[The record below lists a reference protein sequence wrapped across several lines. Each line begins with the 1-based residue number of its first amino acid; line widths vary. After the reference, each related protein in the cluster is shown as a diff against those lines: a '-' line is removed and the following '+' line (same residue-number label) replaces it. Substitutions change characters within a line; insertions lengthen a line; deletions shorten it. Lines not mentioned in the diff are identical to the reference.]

1 VISLPVVA
9 GLPAYAGSLAG
20 CPSRLAEDPILTIW
34 REWVVSHDGYV
45 HASNLLWEVD
55 AKLAALPREI
65 DIHLPFQGAP
75 VYASTSAEIDGCLG
89 GRPERIEVRAF
100 AKSRRAAWY
109 RKWDGADFRAG
120 YSRAVQAER
129 AAFRRCEELAY
140 ALQTTQAL
148 SPAGAAAKLQ
158 CFVEMNTPVASWR
171 KGLNPD
177 LRRFEEPSWPELRA
191 ILGDLTQI
199 AEVSHV

>member
-1 VISLPVVA
+1 L
-9 GLPAYAGSLAG
+9 
-20 CPSRLAEDPILTIW
+20 IW
-34 REWVVSHDGYV
+34 REWVVSHEGYV
-45 HASNLLWEVD
+45 RASDLLWEVD

-75 VYASTSAEIDGCLG
+75 VYASTSAEIDGYLG
-89 GRPERIEVRAF
+89 GRPELVEVRAC
-100 AKSRRAAWY
+100 AKARLAALH
-109 RKWDGADFRAG
+109 RKWVEADLRAD

-129 AAFRRCEELAY
+129 AAFRRREELAY

-177 LRRFEEPSWPELRA
+177 LRSFEEPSWPELRS
-191 ILGDLTQI
+191 ILADLTLF